1 MKSYDVVV
9 IPGDG
14 IGPELTRAAVEVLH
28 AVARGGK
35 FELALDH
42 HEAGASLYRRAGRV
56 MTDETLAACR
66 AAHGVL
72 KGPVGDPAVRAPDGT
87 EAGVLGG
94 VLRPGLDAYAN
105 VRPIRLY
112 PGVTSALAGRAPG
125 SIDYVVVRENTE
137 GLYASRGRGFVTE
150 DVCLDTMVITRRGVE
165 RIARKALAIARQRAG
180 APADGRRRL
189 TCVDKANVLRSF
201 AFFRDGVRRV
211 AAEFPDVEVEY
222 LYADAAAARLVQDPG
237 HFDLLVMENFLGDIL
252 SDLGGGTI
260 GGLGM
265 CPSGNIGDRAAYFEP
280 IHGSAPD
287 LAGTDRANPLS
298 MVLSGAMMLDWLG
311 ETDAARR
318 VREAVDGAL
327 RDAAISLRPDGTV
340 AQGTRAAGHA
350 VAERLERDGS
360 SAARRAW
367 LLRPAPRGRRGR
379 CRGYSRW
386 PVDSF
391 RSYRG
396 YPCGAVCRASQTL
409 RVLTDGALIAGV
421 DKLLK
426 SLDAATV
433 SLARGDGQVEAK
445 MKVQAYEKAKAALQK
460 YIDDL
465 QQLSAKGQVPAT
477 VFPDLLGAATELIA
491 DIDDLI
497 GAV

>member
-1 MKSYDVVV
+1 VKSYNVVV

-14 IGPELTRAAVEVLH
+14 IGPELTEAALEVLRAA
-28 AVARGGK
+28 AKRDG

-42 HEAGASLYRRAGRV
+42 HEAGASLYRRTGRV
-56 MTDETLAACR
+56 MTDEALAACR

-105 VRPIRLY
+105 IRPIRLY
-112 PGVTSALAGRAPG
+112 PGVASALAGRAPG

-150 DVCLDTMVITRRGVE
+150 DVSLDTMVMTRRGVD
-165 RIARKALAIARQRAG
+165 RIAAKAFAIVRQRTG

-189 TCVDKANVLRSF
+189 TCVDKANVLRGF
-201 AFFRDGVRRV
+201 AFFRDGVRR
-211 AAEFPDVEVEY
+211 AAAAFPDVEIEY
-222 LYADAAAARLVQDPG
+222 LYADAAAAKLVQDPG
-237 HFDLLVMENFLGDIL
+237 HFDVLVMENFLGDII

-265 CPSGNIGDRAAYFEP
+265 CPSGNVGDGAAYFEP

-318 VREAVDGAL
+318 VRAAVDGAL
-327 RDAAISLRPDGTV
+327 RDGSITLHPDGTV

-350 VAERLERDGS
+350 VAERLQG
-360 SAARRAW
+360 
-367 LLRPAPRGRRGR
+367 
-379 CRGYSRW
+379 
-386 PVDSF
+386 
-391 RSYRG
+391 
-396 YPCGAVCRASQTL
+396 
-409 RVLTDGALIAGV
+409 
-421 DKLLK
+421 
-426 SLDAATV
+426 
-433 SLARGDGQVEAK
+433 
-445 MKVQAYEKAKAALQK
+445 
-460 YIDDL
+460 
-465 QQLSAKGQVPAT
+465 
-477 VFPDLLGAATELIA
+477 
-491 DIDDLI
+491 
-497 GAV
+497 